1 MDFQE
6 NHSKQDEMLG
16 RAEAAAREREQ
27 LFEELKAVRAVAARL
42 HEVEMERDD
51 SMSRVQVAEQ
61 ALQALQSELVQ
72 QKVLLENW
80 TTYTLS

>member
-72 QKVLLENW
+72 QKVLLEN
-80 TTYTLS
+80 